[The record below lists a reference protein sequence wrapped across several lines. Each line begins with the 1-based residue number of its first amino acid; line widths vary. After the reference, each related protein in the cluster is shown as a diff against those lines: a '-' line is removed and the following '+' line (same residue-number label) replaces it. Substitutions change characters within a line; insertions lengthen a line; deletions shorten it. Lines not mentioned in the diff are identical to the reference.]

1 MKTNKIPYNKLTNED
16 KQKII
21 DSYYLYK
28 DLKFKELAELCGV
41 SDRAYARVL
50 KENNIDT
57 HIKNRYTL
65 NQNYFETIDTEH
77 KAYWLGFIYAD
88 GYVGDENYNNIV
100 IGLSDKDFLH
110 LEKFKNDIEY
120 TGDIRLSE
128 IKQGFETENNACV
141 INFSNKKMASDLR
154 ALKLYPNKSTTM
166 TEFPNIPEDLIK
178 HFIRGYFD
186 GDGSITDHIRNDSHN
201 HRFIMTILGTIDFLN
216 IMFDKLPVNTLTRPC
231 KSSNMQYLVCS
242 KTEDMIHLF
251 HYFYDDSTI
260 YLDRKYNV
268 WKNII
273 EIYGHLEK

>member
-21 DSYYLYK
+21 NSYYLYK

-166 TEFPNIPEDLIK
+166 TEFPDIPEDLIK

-186 GDGSITDHIRNDSHN
+186 GDGSITDHIRNDSRN

-216 IMFDKLPVNTLTRPC
+216 IMSDKLPVNILTRPC

>member
-41 SDRAYARVL
+41 SDRAYSRVL

-65 NQNYFETIDTEH
+65 NQNYFEIIDTEH

-88 GYVGDENYNNIV
+88 GYVGDEKYNNIV
-100 IGLSDKDFLH
+100 ISLSDKDYCH

-120 TGDIRLSE
+120 TGEIRISE
-128 IKQGFETENNACV
+128 IKQGFESEHDACV

-154 ALKLYPNKSTTM
+154 NLKLYPNKSTTM
-166 TEFPNIPEDLIK
+166 FEFPDIPENLMK

-201 HRFIMTILGTIDFLN
+201 HRFVMTILGTIEFLN
-216 IMFDKLPVNTLTRPC
+216 IMFNKLPVNTLIRPC
-231 KSSNMQYLVCS
+231 KTSNMQYLVCS
-242 KTEDMIHLF
+242 KTEDMIQLF

-273 EIYGHLEK
+273 EIYGHLEE